1 MSETFKR
8 VAQYIK
14 ENDRL
19 VDLLGI
25 EVVDVKPGYARV
37 SLKVEKKHLNAAGV
51 CQGGVIFTLA
61 DIAFAIASNSHGKSA
76 LAMDVSISF
85 LKAVGVGEVVYAE
98 AVEEYLGRNTASYLI
113 RVFNQDGRRVALL
126 KARAFRFEE
135 DFPPESQ

>member
-1 MSETFKR
+1 MSETFER

-25 EVVDVKPGYARV
+25 EIVDVKPGYARV

-98 AVEEYLGRNTASYLI
+98 AVEEYLGRNTALYLI
-113 RVFNQDGRRVALL
+113 RVFNQDGRKVALL

>member
-1 MSETFKR
+1 MSETFER

-25 EVVDVKPGYARV
+25 EIVDVKPGYARV
-37 SLKVEKKHLNAAGV
+37 SLRVEKKHLNAAGV

-113 RVFNQDGRRVALL
+113 RVFNQDGKKVALL